1 MTWSQRLRLEFTHHL
16 PLLILTATY
25 CIGATFYLSQHGI
38 FGLPVFQDYL
48 IGAAIPLA
56 AMAGFRIFGETTY
69 HAMHVRPFR
78 PAGIWTGIRNSEIF
92 ASDRLAAAF
101 VPMLLLPLFSSVFT
115 SFKTSIPEIIPYAW
129 DPLLME
135 WDLGLHGGIHPWE
148 ILQPILG
155 HPFVSMVFSYLYNLW
170 HGMILVVYWQ
180 MFRVQDRELRMQF
193 LIAFVLTW
201 VLLGSVGALL
211 LSSAGPCYYEAIVGA
226 ANNPYADQ
234 MAYLYAAHE
243 QFPNRALLAQEYLWM
258 LYETGRAGLGGGISA
273 MPSLHVGVA
282 VLVFFMA
289 RGFNRTAAWIAG
301 VYAIIVMTGSV
312 HLAWHYAIDGYVAI
326 LGAIITW
333 KLAAW
338 IVKRFV
344 ASPPEPLPA
353 TPQLSPQ

>member
-1 MTWSQRLRLEFTHHL
+1 MTWPQRLRQEFAHHI
-16 PLLILTATY
+16 PLLILTVAY
-25 CIGATFYLSQHGI
+25 CVGATVYLSLHGI

-69 HAMHVRPFR
+69 HALHVRPFR
-78 PAGIWTGIRNSEIF
+78 PQGLWHGIRNSEIF
-92 ASDRLAAAF
+92 APDRLAAAM
-101 VPMLLLPLFSSVFT
+101 VPILLLPLFSSVFT
-115 SFKTSIPEIIPYAW
+115 SFKTSIPDIMPYTW
-129 DPLLME
+129 DPALMD
-135 WDLGLHGGIHPWE
+135 WDQWLHGGVHPWE

-155 HPFVSMVFSYLYNLW
+155 HPFVSMAFSYLYNLW

-193 LIAFVLTW
+193 LIAFVLAW
-201 VLLGSVGALL
+201 VFLGSIGALIF
-211 LSSAGPCYYEAIVGA
+211 SSAGPCYYEAIVGT

-282 VLVFFMA
+282 LLVFFLA
-289 RGFNRTAAWIAG
+289 RKFTPTAARIAG
-301 VYAIIVMTGSV
+301 GYFVIVLVGSV
-312 HLAWHYAIDGYVAI
+312 HLGWHYAIDGYAAI
-326 LGAIITW
+326 LGAIIAW

-338 IVKRFV
+338 IVKTFV
-344 ASPPEPLPA
+344 SPAPEPLSI
-353 TPQLSPQ
+353 TPK